1 MVTESPPA
9 YVSGQSIQTFTGNL
23 ATRGSLN
30 LHLFTSETAPD
41 NVDPHEEIVRM
52 MQVVGR
58 PPIIVLGTIG
68 NLLTFITMQRGSLRN
83 LSTCFYMAILS
94 LSDTGM
100 FITAR
105 QRSCGEA
112 IFLQVCVL

>member
-30 LHLFTSETAPD
+30 LHSFTSETAPD

-68 NLLTFITMQRGSLRN
+68 NLLTFITYATRFTEKSVDLFLHGDFVPIR
-83 LSTCFYMAILS
+83 YRYVYYR
-94 LSDTGM
+94 
-100 FITAR
+100 R

-112 IFLQVCVL
+112 MFLQVCVL